1 MSNKKGNEKEIRIG
15 FQNETINSCVNIEEL
30 FKLIE
35 DPDKKKNID
44 KCLSSSSKLFSH

>member
-1 MSNKKGNEKEIRIG
+1 MNDSKRNFKEIRIG
-15 FQNETINSCVNIEEL
+15 FQNETINSCVNFDEL
-30 FKLIE
+30 FKIIE